1 MCSEAATHEVEG
13 ETGAGKEGSK
23 QEVKQQ
29 SEAAQE
35 GGEDEGE
42 KKKKRKRIG
51 FHDKRVSMLSIL

>member
-1 MCSEAATHEVEG
+1 MEG

-23 QEVKQQ
+23 QEIKQQ

-35 GGEDEGE
+35 GGGDEGE

-51 FHDKRVSMLSIL
+51 FHDKRVSVLSVL